1 MSKPSSPRSRLLAC
15 GLAAVIAVSA
25 VAAPFTAPFTASAS
39 ASASAPT
46 AAAGVPPLQKALN
59 DLVRKDGFP
68 GALATVHKSGGEARY
83 YTAGVGNLRTRSKV
97 PVDGRVRIA
106 SNTKMY
112 TATVVLQLVGE
123 GKVELDAPIER
134 YLPKLV
140 RGKAG
145 DGRRITVRQI
155 LQHTSGLPDYDE
167 ALFADFD
174 GFLRKYW
181 RPREVVGLALKRK
194 ALFKPGKGWGYSNT
208 NYILAGMVVERVTG
222 RPVGREI
229 TERVI
234 ERAGLRDTYWPR
246 ARDRSIRGPHPRGYF
261 ATKPSGPWADVTR
274 FDPSSGWAAGQL
286 IGTPGDLNRFMLAL
300 LNGELLEP
308 AQLAE
313 MKKTVAAPGSDTVG
327 GGRYGL
333 GLATFR
339 LSCGGF
345 AWTHGGN
352 APGYTTRNAVTKDG
366 RAAAVA
372 VTALPVTLAG
382 AKNVEKALDT
392 ALCE

>member
-1 MSKPSSPRSRLLAC
+1 MSVFTAHRRPLTAFTALTALS
-15 GLAAVIAVSA
+15 GLALAGVLTAPAASA
-25 VAAPFTAPFTASAS
+25 AAPAR
-39 ASASAPT
+39 T
-46 AAAGVPPLQKALN
+46 AAASDVPPLQKALN
-59 DLVRKDGFP
+59 DLVKKDDFP
-68 GALATVHKSGGEARY
+68 GALATVHESDGDVRY
-83 YTAGVGNLRTRSKV
+83 YTAGVGNLRTRSEV

-140 RGKAG
+140 RGEAG

-174 GFLRKYW
+174 RFLRKYW
-181 RPREVVGLALKRK
+181 KPREMVDLALKRK
-194 ALFKPGKGWGYSNT
+194 ALFEPGKGWGYSNA
-208 NYILAGMVVERVTG
+208 NYVLAGMVVEKVTG
-222 RPVGREI
+222 RPIGREI
-229 TERVI
+229 TDRIIKRV
-234 ERAGLRDTYWPR
+234 GLRDTYWPK
-246 ARDRSIRGPHPRGYF
+246 ARDKGIRGPHPHGYF
-261 ATKPSGPWADVTR
+261 ATKPSEPWVDVTR

-286 IGTPGDLNRFMLAL
+286 IGSPGDLNRFLLAL
-300 LNGELLEP
+300 LDGELLEP

-333 GLATFR
+333 GLATFK

-366 RAAAVA
+366 KAAAVA
-372 VTALPVTLAG
+372 VTALPVTLEG

>member
-1 MSKPSSPRSRLLAC
+1 MFKPTSSRSRLLAC
-15 GLAAVIAVSA
+15 GLATMIAVGA
-25 VAAPFTAPFTASAS
+25 VAAPATASAT
-39 ASASAPT
+39 ATPAGT
-46 AAAGVPPLQKALN
+46 AAATDSAPLQKALD
-59 DLVRKDGFP
+59 DLVKKDNFP
-68 GALATVHKSGGEARY
+68 GALATVHDSDGKAHY
-83 YTAGVGNLRTRSKV
+83 YTAGVGNLKTRSKV
-97 PVDGRVRIA
+97 PADGRVRIA

-145 DGRRITVRQI
+145 DGRKITVRQI

-167 ALFADFD
+167 ALFADFAD
-174 GFLRKYW
+174 FAGFLRKYW
-181 RPREVVGLALKRK
+181 KPQEILDLALKQK
-194 ALFKPGKGWGYSNT
+194 ALFKPGKGWSYSNT
-208 NYILAGMVVERVTG
+208 NYVLAGMLVEKVTG
-222 RPVGREI
+222 RPIGQEI
-229 TERVI
+229 TDRI
-234 ERAGLRDTYWPR
+234 IKRIGLRDTYWPK
-246 ARDRSIRGPHPRGYF
+246 AREKGIRGPHPRGYF
-261 ATKPSGPWADVTR
+261 ATKPSEPWVDVTT
-274 FDPSSGWAAGQL
+274 FDPSSAWAAGQL
-286 IGTPGDLNRFMLAL
+286 IGTPGDLNRFLLAL

-313 MKKTVAAPGSDTVG
+313 MKRTVAAPDADTVG
-327 GGRYGL
+327 GSRYGL
-333 GLATFR
+333 GLATFK

-366 RAAAVA
+366 KAAAVA
-372 VTALPVTLAG
+372 ITALPITMEG

>member
-1 MSKPSSPRSRLLAC
+1 MYKPSSRSRSRFLAC
-15 GLAAVIAVSA
+15 GLASMIAVGT
-25 VAAPFTAPFTASAS
+25 VAAPVTASAS
-39 ASASAPT
+39 ASASVSAPAT
-46 AAAGVPPLQKALN
+46 DVPPLQKALD
-59 DLVRKDGFP
+59 DLVKKDDFP
-68 GALATVHKSGGEARY
+68 GALATVHGSDGEARY
-83 YTAGVGNLRTRSKV
+83 YTAGVGDLKTRSEV
-97 PVDGRVRIA
+97 PADGRVRIA

-123 GKVELDAPIER
+123 GKVELDEPIEK
-134 YLPKLV
+134 YLPGLV
-140 RGKAG
+140 RGRAG

-155 LQHTSGLPDYDE
+155 LQHTSGLPDYDD

-181 RPREVVGLALKRK
+181 KPREVVDLALKRK

-208 NYILAGMVVERVTG
+208 NYVLAGMIVEKVTG

-229 TERVI
+229 TDRIIKRV
-234 ERAGLRDTYWPR
+234 GLRDTYWPR
-246 ARDRSIRGPHPRGYF
+246 ARDKGIRGPHPRGYF
-261 ATKPSGPWADVTR
+261 ATKPSEPWVDVTR

-286 IGTPGDLNRFMLAL
+286 IGSPGDLNRFMLAL
-300 LNGELLEP
+300 LGGELLEP

-333 GLATFR
+333 GLATFK

-352 APGYTTRNAVTKDG
+352 APGYTTRNAVTRDG

-382 AKNVEKALDT
+382 ARNVEKALDT
-392 ALCE
+392 ALCK